1 MSVIAGCV
9 LLVGVAAQRMAVA
22 AAAATAAAETTGMG
36 TNPLL
41 TEIAAAGMEDA
52 VTAPALAPTTST
64 RITAAPGV
72 APAQQAT
79 LWGRPH
85 LLHQALSL

>member
-9 LLVGVAAQRMAVA
+9 LLVGAAAQRMAVA
-22 AAAATAAAETTGMG
+22 AATAAVETTGMG
-36 TNPLL
+36 INPLL

-52 VTAPALAPTTST
+52 VTAPVPMTST
-64 RITAAPGV
+64 RITAAPEV
-72 APAQQAT
+72 APAQQAA
-79 LWGRPH
+79 LRGMPH

>member
-9 LLVGVAAQRMAVA
+9 LLVGAAAQRMAVA
-22 AAAATAAAETTGMG
+22 AAAATAAPETTGMG
-36 TNPLL
+36 INPLL

-52 VTAPALAPTTST
+52 ITAPAPMTST

-72 APAQQAT
+72 APAQQAA
-79 LWGRPH
+79 LRGMPH